1 MNNCLFCRCFSL
13 RANFFPL
20 KRRQGSTRKI
30 SFDDVN
36 LQIVAPGL
44 CLEFPRAVKRYV
56 YHYSHVIRIEFVGL
70 NISLMSGERVEYAK
84 R

>member
-1 MNNCLFCRCFSL
+1 MLLLCQ
-13 RANFFPL
+13 FFPP

-36 LQIVAPGL
+36 LQIVTPAICFEFL
-44 CLEFPRAVKRYV
+44 CAVKRYV
-56 YHYSHVIRIEFVGL
+56 DHYSYIIRMDFFGL
-70 NISLMSGERVEYAK
+70 NLSPVSGERAEYV